1 MVVASDSAAVH
12 LFAGIGIVGYAL
24 FGFAILVPA
33 VSMNGWLVIP
43 GQGTLTRVQRVEI
56 EDVGETRH
64 ASVLAADGSLFEK
77 RIIGRMC
84 VFRSG

>member
-1 MVVASDSAAVH
+1 
-12 LFAGIGIVGYAL
+12 
-24 FGFAILVPA
+24 
-33 VSMNGWLVIP
+33 MNGWLVIP
-43 GQGTLTRVQRVEI
+43 GQGTVTRVQRVEI
-56 EDVGETRH
+56 EDVGETLH